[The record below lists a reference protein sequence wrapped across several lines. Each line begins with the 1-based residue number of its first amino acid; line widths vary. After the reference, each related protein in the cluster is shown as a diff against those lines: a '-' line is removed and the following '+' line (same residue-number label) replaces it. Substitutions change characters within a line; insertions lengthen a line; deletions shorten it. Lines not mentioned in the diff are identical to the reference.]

1 MNLGSRLSIRSKL
14 VILLLLASIVSMLVV
29 AWQGYRSGKDALTHA
44 VVNQLTTLREAKAQ
58 QVKAYLSDIHDQ
70 VLALSENS
78 AIIAALDEFRTAY
91 RLAERE
97 ELSSEAKQA
106 LAAYYRKAF
115 IPRLKER
122 MGGEPE
128 VGHYMPEGGAA
139 AYLQY
144 HYIAANP
151 DEVGKKDRLVRALG
165 DKSYYAQVHERYHE
179 RLRSLLK
186 RFGYYD
192 LFLIDHETGN
202 VLYTVSKETD
212 FATNLVHGPYSAS
225 NFARLMKEIMRTRE
239 RGQARFE
246 DFDIYIP
253 SYGAPAAFVAITVY
267 DGKEIAG
274 ILALQVP
281 SDELNDVMTSGRRWE
296 ESGMG
301 RSGEVYLVGRNH
313 RMRSD
318 SRFLIQESE
327 HYLKMLQVIRM
338 PREEIEHIRKLN
350 TTILFQPVHAE
361 SVDLALA
368 GRTGVREVV
377 DYRGVPVM
385 SAYAPL
391 RAQGLDWVILSEMDM
406 DEIEVPVDSF
416 RRQVLVSAT
425 ILGIV
430 VTLLAL
436 FAASYF
442 IRPIHALIGGLR
454 RLAEGRDDVVVEVAN
469 KDEFG
474 ELAHSFNRM
483 VSSIREQKREIEI
496 KDGENRRL
504 LENVLPAPVA
514 RRMKQGEAQI
524 VDRVPNVSILFTAL
538 TGLIRPEDEE
548 NPLLAI
554 ERLNE
559 LVNQFDEA
567 AERYGVDKIKTIG
580 DDYMAACG
588 LITPRLDHAKR
599 AFNFARE
606 MMEIVQRGQVE
617 HGLDLRLRAGIH
629 SGAVLAGVVGRR
641 KFVYDVW
648 GSVVDV
654 ASEIRFAAPSGSIC
668 VSEQTLE
675 HLHDTTGF
683 VKGEEIRVEGT
694 PPVYLWCLALD
705 KRPGLGRA

>member
-1 MNLGSRLSIRSKL
+1 MKSGSRLSIRSKL
-14 VILLLLASIVSMLVV
+14 VMLLLLASIVSMLVV

-44 VVNQLTTLREAKAQ
+44 VINQLTTLREAKSQ
-58 QVKAYLSDIHDQ
+58 QVAAYLSDIHDQ

-78 AIIAALDEFRTAY
+78 AIVAALDEFRTAY

-97 ELSSEAKQA
+97 ELSPKAKQT
-106 LAAYYRKAF
+106 LSAYYRNEF
-115 IPRLKER
+115 IPRLKDR

-151 DEVGKKDRLVRALG
+151 NKVGEKDRLVHAAG
-165 DKSYYAQVHERYHE
+165 DTSYYAQVHARYHE

-212 FATNLVHGPYSAS
+212 FATSLQHGPYSAS
-225 NFARLMKEIMRTRE
+225 NFARMAKEIMRTRE
-239 RGQARFE
+239 RGKARFE
-246 DFDIYIP
+246 DFDIYVP
-253 SYGAPAAFVAITVY
+253 SYGVPAAFVATTVY

-281 SDELNDVMTSGRRWE
+281 SDELNDVMTSARRWE

-313 RMRSD
+313 LMRSD
-318 SRFLIQESE
+318 SRFLIQEPE
-327 HYLKMLQVIRM
+327 RYLKRLRDIRM
-338 PREEIEHIRKLN
+338 PDADIARIRKLN
-350 TTILFQPVHAE
+350 TTILFQPVHEA

-368 GRTGVREVV
+368 GKTGVEEVV
-377 DYRGVPVM
+377 DYRGVPVL

-391 RAQGLDWVILSEMDM
+391 RAQGFDWVILSEMDRA
-406 DEIEVPVDSF
+406 EIDVPVDRF

-425 ILGIV
+425 IIGII

-442 IRPIHALIGGLR
+442 IRPIHALVGGLR
-454 RLAEGRDDVVVEVAN
+454 RVAEGHDDVVVEVAN

-483 VSSIREQKREIEI
+483 VGSIRAQKREIKL
-496 KDGENRRL
+496 KDEENRRL
-504 LENVLPAPVA
+504 LENVLPGPVA
-514 RRMKQGEAQI
+514 ERVRQGETQV
-524 VDRVPNVSILFTAL
+524 VDRVGNVSIVFTAL
-538 TGLIRPEDEE
+538 TGLIRREDEE
-548 NPLLAI
+548 DPVAAI
-554 ERLNE
+554 ERLNA
-559 LVNQFDEA
+559 LVSRFDEA

-599 AFNFARE
+599 AFSFARE
-606 MMEIVQRGQVE
+606 MMDIVQRSGAE
-617 HGLDLRLRAGIH
+617 YGLDLRLRVGIH

-648 GSVVDV
+648 GSTVDV
-654 ASEIRFAAPSGSIC
+654 ASEIRFAAAPGSIC
-668 VSEQTLE
+668 VSDQTLE
-675 HLHDTTGF
+675 HLHDTAGF
-683 VKGEEIRVEGT
+683 VKGAQIQVEGA
-694 PPVYLWCLALD
+694 PPLHLWCL
-705 KRPGLGRA
+705 KPGARQGAGRA